1 LLGHAAAWYAVW
13 LTPLAAVLLA
23 LLAVAMFRRG
33 MYHYACIGSSRY
45 RDMGHRG

>member
-1 LLGHAAAWYAVW
+1 VW